1 MIGGRQCEP
10 ILDLRRDEMI
20 SPSHECQTNNVSGEW
35 IDSIE
40 HLVRWIEQRTLGRE
54 RVLQRVADIKNA
66 RRETHR
72 LHEALCLLSR
82 ELGALR
88 PQGAVISLARRRV
101 RDMALTLA
109 HTSP

>member
-1 MIGGRQCEP
+1 LVVGIVKP

-20 SPSHECQTNNVSGEW
+20 SQSHECPTDDVSGEW

-40 HLVRWIEQRTLGRE
+40 HLIRWIAPRTVGRE
-54 RVLQRVADIKNA
+54 RVLQQLADVKKA

-72 LHEALCLLSR
+72 LHETLCLLSH
-82 ELGALR
+82 ALDALY

-101 RDMALTLA
+101 RAVALTLP
-109 HTSP
+109 HP

>member
-1 MIGGRQCEP
+1 
-10 ILDLRRDEMI
+10 MI
-20 SPSHECQTNNVSGEW
+20 SQSHECQTNDVSGEG

-40 HLVRWIEQRTLGRE
+40 HLIRWIEPRKMGRE
-54 RVLQRVADIKNA
+54 RVLQRLADIKNA

-82 ELGALR
+82 ELDALR
-88 PQGAVISLARRRV
+88 PPGAVISLARRRV